1 MGVKKER
8 IVIGRGAR
16 GFGFR
21 FVCAGLVAVLGIGCA
36 TTGPGGKKSLIL
48 IGDGEERSLG
58 SRMAG
63 QIKTENRFVADPA
76 VSEYVN
82 RVGQRIVRL
91 SDRPGIPYEFSVI
104 ESKDVNAFALPGGY
118 IYVYTGLLRQL
129 DTEAQLAGVLGHE
142 ISHVVA
148 RHGVKQLQE
157 GLGLQVLSQII
168 LGGSS
173 ETTQA
178 LAGQGLGLLMKGYSR
193 SMEREADQLGI
204 LYSTRAGH
212 NPQGMVQVLE
222 KLNQL
227 SGGRDGFWENLSSD
241 HPPEA
246 QRIAAVKAEI
256 QAKGLDVG
264 LPDDPKSYRAMKA
277 RLK

>member
-1 MGVKKER
+1 VN
-8 IVIGRGAR
+8 GRDWR
-16 GFGFR
+16 GFGYR
-21 FVCAGLVAVLGIGCA
+21 LMCATLLAVLGSGCA

-63 QIKTENRFVADPA
+63 QIKAESQIVTDPT
-76 VSEYVN
+76 VNEYVN

-91 SDRPGIPYEFSVI
+91 SDRPGIPYEFVVI

-118 IYVYTGLLRQL
+118 IYVYTGLLKHL

-157 GLGLQVLSQII
+157 GMGLQVLSQIL

-178 LAGQGLGLLMKGYSR
+178 LVGQSLALLMKGYSR
-193 SMEREADQLGI
+193 SMESEADHMGI

-212 NPQGMVQVLE
+212 NPRGMVQVLE

-227 SGGRDGFWENLSSD
+227 SGGGGGFWESLSSD
-241 HPPEA
+241 HPPPA
-246 QRIAAVKAEI
+246 RRIAAVKADMN
-256 QAKGLDVG
+256 AMGLDVG
-264 LPDDPKSYRAMKA
+264 LPDNAQAYQTMRV

>member
-1 MGVKKER
+1 M
-8 IVIGRGAR
+8 IGRDAR
-16 GFGFR
+16 GAGFR
-21 FVCAGLVAVLGIGCA
+21 LICAGLLAVLSFGCA
-36 TTGPGGKKSLIL
+36 TTGPEGKKSLIL

-58 SRMAG
+58 SQMAA
-63 QIKTENRFVADPA
+63 QIKTENKFVADPA

-91 SDRPGIPYEFSVI
+91 SDRPGIPYEFAVI

-118 IYVYTGLLRQL
+118 IYVYTGLLKHL

-142 ISHVVA
+142 VSHVVA

-157 GLGLQVLSQII
+157 GLGLQVLSEIL

-178 LAGQGLGLLMKGYSR
+178 LVGQGLGLLMKGYSR
-193 SMEREADQLGI
+193 SMESEADHLGI
-204 LYSTRAGH
+204 LYSARAGH
-212 NPQGMVQVLE
+212 NPRGMVQVLE

-227 SGGRDGFWENLSSD
+227 SGGSGGFWEALSSD
-241 HPPEA
+241 HPPA
-246 QRIAAVKAEI
+246 SRRIAAVQGEI
-256 QAKGLDVG
+256 ESMGLDVG
-264 LPDDPKSYRAMKA
+264 LPDNEQTYRAMKV